1 MAKEMVVKVEVI
13 NKENFEVMNII
24 AQTPTHFKRV
34 KRCRN
39 SVLQKGCDGC

>member
-1 MAKEMVVKVEVI
+1 MVVKVKVI

-24 AQTPTHFKRV
+24 AQTPTHLKRV
-34 KRCRN
+34 KPCRS